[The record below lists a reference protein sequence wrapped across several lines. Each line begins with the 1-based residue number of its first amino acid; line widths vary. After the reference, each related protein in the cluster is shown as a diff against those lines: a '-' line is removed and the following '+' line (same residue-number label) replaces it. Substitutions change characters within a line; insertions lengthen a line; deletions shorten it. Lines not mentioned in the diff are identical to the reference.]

1 MHCNALHCWWL
12 TGTQLWL
19 LSLRFSN
26 TDRHLGFEQHP
37 RTQQL
42 KPVTARR
49 AYSSS
54 KFKNIRAHQPKCRLQ
69 PQLSRKLQDLGL
81 TKRYRSKRGGQPRI
95 HGNPVLPLTGIPL
108 PPSLSPNGSNHSSV
122 RPFAKNVIPTTMVAN
137 VQSLVPKLDELLAA
151 LEVYPAEFVCLTET
165 WLNESCPDSLVH
177 LPGYLCFRNDLQNR
191 RGGGVCENVKSLFPC
206 KRMSDFEEPD
216 LESVWIFV
224 RPYRLPRC
232 ASCIL
237 VGAVHHPPSNGDMN
251 ERLVGHI
258 DRNCE
263 TFFSKHPDRVIIVT
277 GDFNPI
283 STGLK
288 PSYVTYKTGL
298 MQIVKVL
305 PRDTGTLD
313 WVLNNK
319 PKFFLGTCATV

>member
-54 KFKNIRAHQPKCRLQ
+54 EFKNIRAHQPKCRLQ
-69 PQLSRKLQDLGL
+69 PQLWRKLQDLGL

-108 PPSLSPNGSNHSSV
+108 PPALSRNGSNHSSV

-137 VQSLVPKLDELLAA
+137 VQSLVPKLDELLAV
-151 LEVYPAEFVCLTET
+151 LEVYSAEFVCLTET

-191 RGGGVCENVKSLFPC
+191 VEAGSVHTSNHCSHASVCLISRNQTLSLYGYSSVPTDC
-206 KRMSDFEEPD
+206 PD
-216 LESVWIFV
+216 VLRAFWLEQ
-224 RPYRLPRC
+224 C
-232 ASCIL
+232 TIL
-237 VGAVHHPPSNGDMN
+237 HLM
-251 ERLVGHI
+251 
-258 DRNCE
+258 
-263 TFFSKHPDRVIIVT
+263 VI
-277 GDFNPI
+277 
-283 STGLK
+283 
-288 PSYVTYKTGL
+288 
-298 MQIVKVL
+298 
-305 PRDTGTLD
+305 
-313 WVLNNK
+313 
-319 PKFFLGTCATV
+319 